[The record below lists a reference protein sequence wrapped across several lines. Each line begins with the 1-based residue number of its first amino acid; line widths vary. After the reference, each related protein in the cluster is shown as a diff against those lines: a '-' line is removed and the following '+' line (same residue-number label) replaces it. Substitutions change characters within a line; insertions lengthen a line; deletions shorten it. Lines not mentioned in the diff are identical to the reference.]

1 MKTKT
6 FFVCMVLCSIIIT
19 LVSCEPTNLDKNN
32 VLINLAELGEELKGK
47 SVEEFDQVITG
58 KNFTKCH
65 EKSFT
70 KGNDFR
76 GNYIYSNGVL
86 VDSTWF
92 EKDIT
97 SKISLLNDKA
107 SILIVDYFHIQGQT
121 RIQLLSYYIL
131 PNDPAKDYKTLSN
144 NLYHYYSTNYS
155 YKVSTEDPEE
165 LEQGYW
171 WLADI
176 KMDSTQLNYSNDNEW
191 FDTSLQAGWMTQ
203 EEYDKKMADCEGRF
217 RKAFV
222 KQLEKPYLEV
232 IEDIY
237 AENTTINIY
246 SGLNISNELDG
257 LWFKASGV
265 MIASSYWWGIKLDSK
280 GGFTKDPQLPIQK
293 RSFPNSI
300 KTFDKK

>member
-1 MKTKT
+1 
-6 FFVCMVLCSIIIT
+6 
-19 LVSCEPTNLDKNN
+19 
-32 VLINLAELGEELKGK
+32 
-47 SVEEFDQVITG
+47 
-58 KNFTKCH
+58 
-65 EKSFT
+65 
-70 KGNDFR
+70 
-76 GNYIYSNGVL
+76 
-86 VDSTWF
+86 
-92 EKDIT
+92 
-97 SKISLLNDKA
+97 
-107 SILIVDYFHIQGQT
+107 
-121 RIQLLSYYIL
+121 
-131 PNDPAKDYKTLSN
+131 
-144 NLYHYYSTNYS
+144 
-155 YKVSTEDPEE
+155 
-165 LEQGYW
+165 
-171 WLADI
+171 
-176 KMDSTQLNYSNDNEW
+176 
-191 FDTSLQAGWMTQ
+191 MTQ

-222 KQLEKPYLEV
+222 EQLEKPYLEV